1 MITLNTNQSMILN
14 IIAIILIALLCIQ
27 GFRKGLLRSILSL
40 VGTILSYY
48 LAWIISSSLA
58 EYFPLVSSIAF
69 ENVPEVIKQTETYQN
84 LIIHGIDRIIW
95 FLIMFFALRIII
107 WILDKIL
114 KQIHEIPG
122 IHMISGILGMLFGFL
137 ESIVWIV
144 VLAILLETPLFTGGK
159 ELVDNSIV
167 SPIKEVST
175 NIFSSFT
182 TPLKLMDS
190 VNELEDNIDSFSQ
203 DQLQQIQKYLQESEG
218 NDVN

>member
-1 MITLNTNQSMILN
+1 
-14 IIAIILIALLCIQ
+14 
-27 GFRKGLLRSILSL
+27 
-40 VGTILSYY
+40 
-48 LAWIISSSLA
+48 
-58 EYFPLVSSIAF
+58 
-69 ENVPEVIKQTETYQN
+69 
-84 LIIHGIDRIIW
+84 
-95 FLIMFFALRIII
+95 
-107 WILDKIL
+107 
-114 KQIHEIPG
+114 
-122 IHMISGILGMLFGFL
+122 MISGILGMLFGFL